1 MILIETSTEPTSV
14 QRATRESKLEF
25 TLLRLTLGL
34 SPPSLVYPE
43 VGDIMDIPMSKHT
56 LIKVVCLLVYT
67 GLIMLV
73 PDMPNIYTFIINCLG
88 FIVTMSASVL
98 LFRYLNSRPPAQK
111 NILNRIL
118 ALLILLLAALTIRS
132 LLTSFVA
139 CFWSIHLSEIVKR
152 YPILTTAVLSY
163 RLYVLA
169 ITVTVCTLSCGRLLL
184 VTNPVLFHNIRH
196 SSCGAIVAGAL
207 VLLVYVLDL
216 THMSLVC
223 NENTNTRPLFNF
235 KIEMG
240 IMTQDDFKTTIPVT
254 DNPNATKSESE
265 KKFCNVFPTFPVLL
279 ICSLFMETVKVLFVL
294 VKEFLKMKK
303 KNNQVRP
310 TELIKVITDQSDILR
325 TNSGP
330 SGQPALRR
338 SESFPLPYTARIVS
352 CQRRYSLQAEEAT
365 GPEALVVDSTENQNT
380 PNCTIENLNRAAEGE
395 NLMLAKEVITKQCM
409 RTASIV
415 TIFIVAGLCGSLIIT
430 SPTSGVVE
438 LTLSR
443 LTAYNLVVYLVLF
456 DKDVLFYFFS
466 LLGFSL

>member
-1 MILIETSTEPTSV
+1 M
-14 QRATRESKLEF
+14 
-25 TLLRLTLGL
+25 
-34 SPPSLVYPE
+34 
-43 VGDIMDIPMSKHT
+43 PMSKHT

-67 GLIMLV
+67 GIIMLV

-132 LLTSFVA
+132 LLMSFVA
-139 CFWSIHLSEIVKR
+139 CFWSIHLSEIVMR
-152 YPILTTAVLSY
+152 YPILTTTVLSI

-169 ITVTVCTLSCGRLLL
+169 ATATICSLSCGRLLL

-196 SSCGAIVAGAL
+196 SSYGAIVAGAL
-207 VLLVYVLDL
+207 VFIVSVLDI
-216 THMSLVC
+216 TYMSVVC

-235 KIEMG
+235 KMEMG
-240 IMTQDDFKTTIPVT
+240 IMAQDDFKTTIPVT
-254 DNPNATKSESE
+254 DNLNATKSESK
-265 KKFCNVFPTFPVLL
+265 KKFCNEFPTFPMLV
-279 ICSLFMETVKVLFVL
+279 ICSLFLETVKVLFVL
-294 VKEFLKMKK
+294 VKEFLKKK
-303 KNNQVRP
+303 KKINQVRP
-310 TELIKVITDQSDILR
+310 TELIEVITDQSDILR
-325 TNSGP
+325 TNSGR

-352 CQRRYSLQAEEAT
+352 SQRRYSLQAEEAT

-380 PNCTIENLNRAAEGE
+380 PNCTIENLNRAAVGE

-443 LTAYNLVVYLVLF
+443 LTAYNLVVYLCLF
-456 DKDVLFYFFS
+456 DKDVLSYFFS
-466 LLGFSL
+466 LFGFSL

>member
-1 MILIETSTEPTSV
+1 
-14 QRATRESKLEF
+14 
-25 TLLRLTLGL
+25 
-34 SPPSLVYPE
+34 
-43 VGDIMDIPMSKHT
+43 
-56 LIKVVCLLVYT
+56 
-67 GLIMLV
+67 
-73 PDMPNIYTFIINCLG
+73 
-88 FIVTMSASVL
+88 
-98 LFRYLNSRPPAQK
+98 
-111 NILNRIL
+111 
-118 ALLILLLAALTIRS
+118 
-132 LLTSFVA
+132 
-139 CFWSIHLSEIVKR
+139 
-152 YPILTTAVLSY
+152 
-163 RLYVLA
+163 
-169 ITVTVCTLSCGRLLL
+169 
-184 VTNPVLFHNIRH
+184 
-196 SSCGAIVAGAL
+196 
-207 VLLVYVLDL
+207 
-216 THMSLVC
+216 
-223 NENTNTRPLFNF
+223 
-235 KIEMG
+235 MG

-279 ICSLFMETVKVLFVL
+279 ICSLFLETVKVLFVL

-310 TELIKVITDQSDILR
+310 TELIEVIADQSDILR

-380 PNCTIENLNRAAEGE
+380 PNCTIENLNRAAVGE

-415 TIFIVAGLCGSLIIT
+415 TMFIVAGLCGSLIIT

-443 LTAYNLVVYLVLF
+443 LTAYNLVVYLCLF
-456 DKDVLFYFFS
+456 DKDVLSYFFS
-466 LLGFSL
+466 LFGFSL

>member
-1 MILIETSTEPTSV
+1 
-14 QRATRESKLEF
+14 
-25 TLLRLTLGL
+25 
-34 SPPSLVYPE
+34 
-43 VGDIMDIPMSKHT
+43 MDIPVSKHT

-73 PDMPNIYTFIINCLG
+73 PNMPNIYTFIINCLG
-88 FIVTMSASVL
+88 FIVSMSASVL
-98 LFRYLNSRPPAQK
+98 LFKYLNSRPPVQK

-118 ALLILLLAALTIRS
+118 AVLILLLAALTIRS

-152 YPILTTAVLSY
+152 YPILTTAVISF
-163 RLYVLA
+163 RLYLLA
-169 ITVTVCTLSCGRLLL
+169 ITVTICTLSCGRLLL
-184 VTNPVLFHNIRH
+184 VTNPVVFHNIRH

-207 VLLVYVLDL
+207 VLLFYVLDL

-223 NENTNTRPLFNF
+223 NENTNTSSLFYF
-235 KIEMG
+235 KKEMG
-240 IMTQDDFKTTIPVT
+240 IMTQDDFKTAIPVT

-265 KKFCNVFPTFPVLL
+265 KKFCNVFPTFQVLL
-279 ICSLFMETVKVLFVL
+279 ICSLFLETVKVLFVL

-310 TELIKVITDQSDILR
+310 TELIEVITDQSDILR

-352 CQRRYSLQAEEAT
+352 FQRRYSLQAEAT

-380 PNCTIENLNRAAEGE
+380 PNCTIENLNRAAVGD

-415 TIFIVAGLCGSLIIT
+415 TMFIVAGLCGSLIIT
-430 SPTSGVVE
+430 SPTSVVVS

-456 DKDVLFYFFS
+456 DKDVLSYFFS